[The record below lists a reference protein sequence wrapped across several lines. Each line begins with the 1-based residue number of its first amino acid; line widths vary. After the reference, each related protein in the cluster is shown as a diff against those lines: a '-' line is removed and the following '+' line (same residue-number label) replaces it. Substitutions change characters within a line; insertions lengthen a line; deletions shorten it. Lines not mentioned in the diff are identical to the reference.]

1 LPFIHE
7 HNQSDSSIATAST
20 VSEQEKTLRRPG
32 HRQASSS
39 SSGIPQEKLPLRV
52 FTTTNLKHFALVDL
66 TELESP
72 DAIRKAL
79 CLSLNIPDWETAT
92 IYHTEVG
99 QTEHGMS

>member
-20 VSEQEKTLRRPG
+20 VSEQEKTLRRAPG
-32 HRQASSS
+32 HRQAPS
-39 SSGIPQEKLPLRV
+39 SSGVPQEKLPLRV

-79 CLSLNIPDWETAT
+79 CLSLSILDWETAA
-92 IYHTEVG
+92 IYNTEVG